1 MMMEDLKKVL
11 LAGVGSVAY
20 TYEKASTMIDEMVEK
35 GKLSVEEGKELTQEL
50 KRNIKDT
57 QEKVTQKVMPLTK
70 EDVINIIDSMNLAS
84 QEEINELKDRIVK
97 LETKLNSYEGQ

>member
-1 MMMEDLKKVL
+1 MMEDLKKVL

-35 GKLSVEEGKELTQEL
+35 GKISVEEGKELTQEL